1 MKKNNF
7 KIVKIDKSKNLFNYE
22 KKILINE
29 LILDLKLGYYDFEKE
44 KAQKVK
50 FSLEIDYQ
58 DKKPSNDKDIKSIVN
73 YGTIVKF
80 ITKLIKKKHYNFLET
95 LAEAVFDELFK
106 DKRIAKIMLK
116 IEKLEILKQCSS
128 VGIQITKKEVMISSE
143 IGKEVIKKELPLIPK
158 LPGVYRMLNDKGDIL
173 YVGKAKNLPNRLKSY
188 VSEKN
193 HIIRTERML
202 SQTRK
207 LEITTT
213 SNESEALLLEANLIK
228 KYKPKFNI
236 LLRDDKS
243 FPFIFIGNKDKWP
256 QIKRHRGKKTKKG
269 FYFGPFASAGSANW
283 TIKMIQKIF
292 HLRVCDDT
300 VFKNRERPCILYQ
313 IKRCSGPCVGY
324 IEKNEYKKTVDDA
337 IEFVSGKSRKI
348 QKSLSDQME
357 KASDNLDFEK
367 AGILRDRIKS
377 LNIIQSSQRINEANL
392 IEADVIAGYKESG
405 KTCIQVFFYR
415 SKQNW
420 GNQAFFPKHDPD
432 EKLSDILNSFVSQF
446 YENKSVPSSIILS
459 EEIKEKI
466 LIEKT
471 LSQKEEK
478 QIDIS
483 IAKKGSKLKVINQA
497 IKNAKDSL
505 TRKLYESQNNRELF
519 DAVANKFNLETNIN
533 LIEVYD
539 NSHIQG
545 TNSVGALIAYGDEGF
560 IKKRYRKFNIKIQK
574 NEQDDYGMMREVLN
588 RRFKRAIQ
596 EKDNYLTFPDLVL
609 IDGGKGQY
617 SVARET
623 LNELGLHDLPIVAI
637 AKGKQRNSGNETFF
651 HNGKEFKFIK
661 NDPTLFFLQR
671 IRDESHRF
679 AISAHRAKR
688 KKGISKSLLDQ
699 IEGIGSIRK
708 RALLNHFGSARAVE
722 SASLDEIKSVEGVEA
737 KVAKKIYNFF
747 HE

>member
-1 MKKNNF
+1 
-7 KIVKIDKSKNLFNYE
+7 
-22 KKILINE
+22 
-29 LILDLKLGYYDFEKE
+29 LGY
-44 KAQKVK
+44 
-50 FSLEIDYQ
+50 
-58 DKKPSNDKDIKSIVN
+58 KS
-73 YGTIVKF
+73 
-80 ITKLIKKKHYNFLET
+80 
-95 LAEAVFDELFK
+95 
-106 DKRIAKIMLK
+106 
-116 IEKLEILKQCSS
+116 Q
-128 VGIQITKKEVMISSE
+128 KKEVMISSE
-143 IGKEVIKKELPLIPK
+143 IGKEIIKKELPLIPK
-158 LPGVYRMLNDKGDIL
+158 LPGVYKMLSDKDQIL

-207 LEITTT
+207 IEITTT

-228 KYKPKFNI
+228 KHKPKFNI

-243 FPFIFIGNKDKWP
+243 FPFIFIGNKDKWS
-256 QIKRHRGKKTKKG
+256 QIKRHRGKKTKEG

-324 IEKNEYKKTVDDA
+324 IDESEYKRTVDDA

-348 QKSLSDQME
+348 QKNLSDQME
-357 KASDNLDFEK
+357 KASESLDFEK

-392 IEADVIAGYKESG
+392 VEADVIAAYKESG
-405 KTCIQVFFYR
+405 QTCIQVFFYR

-432 EKLSDILNSFVSQF
+432 ENLGNILNSFVSQF

-459 EEIKEKI
+459 QEIKEKI
-466 LIEKT
+466 LIEQT
-471 LSQKEEK
+471 LSQKESK
-478 QIDIS
+478 QVNIS
-483 IAKKGSKLKVINQA
+483 VAKKGSKLKVINQA

-505 TRKLYESQNNRELF
+505 NRKLHETQNNRELF
-519 DAVANKFNLETNIN
+519 ESVVAKFNLETNIN

-545 TNSVGALIAYGDEGF
+545 TNSVGALISYGDEGF
-560 IKKRYRKFNIKIQK
+560 IKKRYRKFNIKMKK
-574 NEQDDYGMMREVLN
+574 NEQDDYGMMKEVLT
-588 RRFKRAIQ
+588 RRFKKAVQ
-596 EKDNYLTFPDLVL
+596 EKEGHLSFPDLIFV
-609 IDGGKGQY
+609 DGGKGQY

-623 LNELGLHDLPIVAI
+623 LNELGLHDIPLIAI
-637 AKGKQRNSGNETFF
+637 AKGKFRNSGNETFF
-651 HNGKEFKFIK
+651 HNGKEYKFSK

-679 AISAHRAKR
+679 AISAHRARR

-722 SASLDEIKSVEGVEA
+722 SASLDEIKSVEGVEE

>member
-1 MKKNNF
+1 
-7 KIVKIDKSKNLFNYE
+7 
-22 KKILINE
+22 
-29 LILDLKLGYYDFEKE
+29 
-44 KAQKVK
+44 
-50 FSLEIDYQ
+50 
-58 DKKPSNDKDIKSIVN
+58 
-73 YGTIVKF
+73 
-80 ITKLIKKKHYNFLET
+80 
-95 LAEAVFDELFK
+95 
-106 DKRIAKIMLK
+106 
-116 IEKLEILKQCSS
+116 
-128 VGIQITKKEVMISSE
+128 MISSE

-158 LPGVYRMLNDKGDIL
+158 LPGVYRMLNDKGEIL

-188 VSEKN
+188 IAEKN

-202 SQTRK
+202 SQTKK

-228 KYKPKFNI
+228 KHKPKFNI

-243 FPFIFIGNKDKWP
+243 FPFIFIGNKDVWP
-256 QIKRHRGKKTKKG
+256 QIRRHRGKKTKEG

-324 IEKNEYKKTVDDA
+324 VEKEDYKKTVDDA

-357 KASDNLDFEK
+357 KASEDLDFEK
-367 AGILRDRIKS
+367 AVILRDRIKS

-432 EKLSDILNSFVSQF
+432 ESISNILNSFVSQF
-446 YENKSVPSSIILS
+446 YENKSVPSSIIIS
-459 EEIKEKI
+459 EEIKEKN

-471 LSQKEEK
+471 LSKKEGK
-478 QIDIS
+478 QVNLS
-483 IAKKGSKLKVINQA
+483 VAKKGSKLKVINQA
-497 IKNAKDSL
+497 TKNAKESL
-505 TRKLYESQNNRELF
+505 NRKLYESQNNRELF
-519 DAVANKFNLETNIN
+519 DSVASKFNLETNIN
-533 LIEVYD
+533 LVEVYD

-545 TNSVGALIAYGDEGF
+545 TNSVGALIAFGEEGF
-560 IKKRYRKFNIKIQK
+560 IKKRYRKFNIKSKK

-596 EKDNYLTFPDLVL
+596 EKDNYLSFPDLV
-609 IDGGKGQY
+609 IVDGGKGQY
-617 SVARET
+617 SVARDS
-623 LNELGLHDLPIVAI
+623 LNELGLHEIPIIAI
-637 AKGKQRNSGNETFF
+637 AKGKFRNSGNETFF
-651 HNGKEFKFIK
+651 HNGKEYKFNK

-688 KKGISKSLLDQ
+688 KRGISKSLLDQ

-722 SASLDEIKSVEGVEA
+722 SASLDEIKSVDGVEE

>member
-1 MKKNNF
+1 
-7 KIVKIDKSKNLFNYE
+7 
-22 KKILINE
+22 
-29 LILDLKLGYYDFEKE
+29 
-44 KAQKVK
+44 
-50 FSLEIDYQ
+50 
-58 DKKPSNDKDIKSIVN
+58 
-73 YGTIVKF
+73 
-80 ITKLIKKKHYNFLET
+80 
-95 LAEAVFDELFK
+95 
-106 DKRIAKIMLK
+106 
-116 IEKLEILKQCSS
+116 
-128 VGIQITKKEVMISSE
+128 MISPE
-143 IGKEVIKKELPLIPK
+143 QGKEIIKKELPLIPK
-158 LPGVYRMLNDKGDIL
+158 LPGVYRMLKSNNEIL
-173 YVGKAKNLPNRLKSY
+173 YVGKAKNLLNRLKSY
-188 VSEKN
+188 VAEKN

-202 SQTRK
+202 SQTKK

-243 FPFIFIGNKDKWP
+243 FPFIFIGNKDHWP
-256 QIKRHRGKKTKKG
+256 QIKRHRGKKSKEG

-292 HLRVCDDT
+292 QLRVCDDT

-324 IEKNEYKKTVDDA
+324 IKESEYKQTVDSA

-348 QKSLSDQME
+348 QKNLSYQME
-357 KASDNLDFEK
+357 KASEELDFEK
-367 AGILRDRIKS
+367 AAILRDRIKS

-432 EKLSDILNSFVSQF
+432 EKLNDIINSFISQF

-459 EEIKEKI
+459 EDIKERI

-471 LSQKEEK
+471 LSKKENK
-478 QIDIS
+478 QINITV
-483 IAKKGSKLKVINQA
+483 AKKGSKLKVINLA

-505 TRKLYESQNNRELF
+505 NRKIYESQNNKDLF
-519 DAVANKFNLETNIN
+519 ESVAKKFDLETNIN
-533 LIEVYD
+533 MVEVYD
-539 NSHIQG
+539 NSHMQG
-545 TNSVGALIAYGDEGF
+545 TNSVGALIAFGEEGF
-560 IKKRYRKFNIKIQK
+560 IKKRYRKFNIKIKK
-574 NEQDDYGMMREVLN
+574 NEQDDYGMMKEVLN
-588 RRFKRAIQ
+588 RRFKRAVH
-596 EKDNYLTFPDLVL
+596 EKDNFLSLPDLVL

-623 LNELGLHDLPIVAI
+623 INELGLHDIPIIAI
-637 AKGKQRNSGNETFF
+637 AKGKFRNSGNETFF

-671 IRDESHRF
+671 LRDESHRF

-688 KKGISKSLLDQ
+688 KIGLSRSLLDQ
-699 IEGIGSIRK
+699 IDGIGLIRK

-722 SASLDEIKSVEGVEA
+722 SASLDEIKSVDGVEE
-737 KVAKKIYNFF
+737 KVAKKIYNYF

>member
-1 MKKNNF
+1 MK
-7 KIVKIDKSKNLFNYE
+7 
-22 KKILINE
+22 
-29 LILDLKLGYYDFEKE
+29 
-44 KAQKVK
+44 
-50 FSLEIDYQ
+50 
-58 DKKPSNDKDIKSIVN
+58 
-73 YGTIVKF
+73 
-80 ITKLIKKKHYNFLET
+80 
-95 LAEAVFDELFK
+95 
-106 DKRIAKIMLK
+106 
-116 IEKLEILKQCSS
+116 SS
-128 VGIQITKKEVMISSE
+128 D

-158 LPGVYRMLNDKGDIL
+158 LPGVYRMLNSKNEIL
-173 YVGKAKNLPNRLKSY
+173 YIGKAKNLPNRLKSY
-188 VSEKN
+188 ISEKN
-193 HIIRTERML
+193 QIIRTERML
-202 SQTRK
+202 SQTKR

-228 KYKPKFNI
+228 KYKPRYNI

-243 FPFIFIGNKDKWP
+243 FPFIFIGNEDKWP
-256 QIKRHRGKKTKKG
+256 QIKRHRGKKDKKG
-269 FYFGPFASAGSANW
+269 FFFGPFASAGSANW

-324 IEKNEYKKTVDDA
+324 IKEKDYKQTVDDA
-337 IEFVSGKSRKI
+337 IEFVSGKSRRI
-348 QKSLSDQME
+348 QKNLSSQME
-357 KASDNLDFEK
+357 KASEDLDFER
-367 AGILRDRIKS
+367 ASILRDRIKS

-392 IEADVIAGYKESG
+392 TEADVIAGYKESG

-420 GNQAFFPKHDPD
+420 GNQAFYPKHDPD
-432 EKLSDILNSFVSQF
+432 ENLKEILNSFVSQF

-459 EEIKEKI
+459 EEIREKA

-471 LSQKEEK
+471 LSKKENK
-478 QIDIS
+478 QINIS
-483 IAKKGSKLKVINQA
+483 IAKKGSKLKVVNQA

-505 TRKLYESQNNRELF
+505 NRKLYESQNNKEVFESVAKKF
-519 DAVANKFNLETNIN
+519 DLETNIN

-545 TNSVGALIAYGDEGF
+545 TNSVGALISYGEEGF

-574 NEQDDYGMMREVLN
+574 NKQDDFGMMKEVLN
-588 RRFKRAIQ
+588 RRFKKAIQ
-596 EKDNYLTFPDLVL
+596 EKDNFLTFPDLVL
-609 IDGGKGQY
+609 VDGGKGQY
-617 SVARET
+617 SAAREC
-623 LNELGLHDLPIVAI
+623 LNELGLHDIPIIAI
-637 AKGKQRNSGNETFF
+637 AKGKFRNSGNETFF
-651 HNGKEFKFIK
+651 HNGKEFKFAK

-688 KKGISKSLLDQ
+688 KKGMSQSLLDQ
-699 IEGIGSIRK
+699 IDGIGSIRK

-722 SASLDEIKSVEGVEA
+722 SASLDEIQSVEGVEE
-737 KVAKKIYNFF
+737 KVAKKIYNYF

>member
-1 MKKNNF
+1 MK
-7 KIVKIDKSKNLFNYE
+7 
-22 KKILINE
+22 
-29 LILDLKLGYYDFEKE
+29 
-44 KAQKVK
+44 
-50 FSLEIDYQ
+50 
-58 DKKPSNDKDIKSIVN
+58 
-73 YGTIVKF
+73 
-80 ITKLIKKKHYNFLET
+80 
-95 LAEAVFDELFK
+95 
-106 DKRIAKIMLK
+106 
-116 IEKLEILKQCSS
+116 SS
-128 VGIQITKKEVMISSE
+128 D
-143 IGKEVIKKELPLIPK
+143 IGKEVIKKELHLMPK
-158 LPGVYRMLNDKGDIL
+158 LPGVYRMLNSKNEIL
-173 YVGKAKNLPNRLKSY
+173 YVGKAKNLINRLKSY

-202 SQTRK
+202 SQTKR

-228 KYKPKFNI
+228 KYKPKYNI

-256 QIKRHRGKKTKKG
+256 QIKRHRGKKSKEG

-313 IKRCSGPCVGY
+313 IKRCSGPCVNY
-324 IEKNEYKKTVDDA
+324 ITEKDYGQTVEDA

-348 QKSLSDQME
+348 QKSLSKQME
-357 KASDNLDFEK
+357 KASEGLNFEK
-367 AGILRDRIKS
+367 AVILRDRIKS

-392 IEADVIAGYKESG
+392 VEADVVAGYKESG

-432 EKLSDILNSFVSQF
+432 ESLEEILNSFISQF
-446 YENKSVPSSIILS
+446 YENKNVPKLIIVN
-459 EEIKEKI
+459 EKIKEKT

-471 LSQKEEK
+471 LSKKENKE
-478 QIDIS
+478 INIS
-483 IAKKGSKLKVINQA
+483 VVKKGSKLKVINQA
-497 IKNAKDSL
+497 VKNAKDSL
-505 TRKLYESQNNRELF
+505 DRKLYESQNNKDLF
-519 DAVANKFNLETNIN
+519 DKVSRKFDLESNVS

-545 TNSVGALIAYGDEGF
+545 TNSVGALITFGEEGF
-560 IKKRYRKFNIKIQK
+560 IKKRYRKFNIKLKQ
-574 NEQDDYGMMREVLN
+574 NEQDDYGMMKEVLN
-588 RRFKRAIQ
+588 RRFKKAIQ
-596 EKDNYLTFPDLVL
+596 EKDNYLSFPDLVL
-609 IDGGKGQY
+609 VDGGKGQY
-617 SVARET
+617 SSARET
-623 LNELGLHDLPIVAI
+623 MNELGLHDIPIIAI
-637 AKGKQRNSGNETFF
+637 AKGKFRNSGDETFF
-651 HNGKEFKFIK
+651 HDGKSFKFQK

-671 IRDESHRF
+671 IRDEAHRF

-688 KKGISKSLLDQ
+688 KKGISRSLLDQ
-699 IEGIGSIRK
+699 IDGIGSMRK

-722 SASLDEIKSVEGVEA
+722 SASLDEIKTVEGVEE